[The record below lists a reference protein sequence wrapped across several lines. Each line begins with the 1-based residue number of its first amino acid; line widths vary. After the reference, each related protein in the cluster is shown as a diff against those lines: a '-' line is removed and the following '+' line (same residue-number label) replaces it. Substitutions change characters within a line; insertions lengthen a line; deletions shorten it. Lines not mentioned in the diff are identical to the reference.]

1 MEGVCRV
8 RFHVLWI
15 QFRLNAPINTNQK
28 LLTSAVTYVGQIYGL
43 DIMHLS
49 LFQNEFMVEPFTLF
63 LQLLFSCG
71 MHEELQ
77 IECVSGPLH

>member
-1 MEGVCRV
+1 MHVCVRIELDDVEIRGRRIMEGVCRV

-49 LFQNEFMVEPFTLF
+49 LFQNEFMV
-63 LQLLFSCG
+63 
-71 MHEELQ
+71 
-77 IECVSGPLH
+77 